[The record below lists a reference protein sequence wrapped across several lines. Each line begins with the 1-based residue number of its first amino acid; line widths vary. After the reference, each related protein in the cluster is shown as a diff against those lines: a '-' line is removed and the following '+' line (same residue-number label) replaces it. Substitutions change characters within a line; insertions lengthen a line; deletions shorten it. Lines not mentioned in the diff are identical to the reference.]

1 MRVDLLIGGGGGLE
15 IGAGIGAG
23 AAAGVGAGAVDDEF
37 VEVDEG
43 GLFSL
48 RDFGAGGC
56 R

>member
-23 AAAGVGAGAVDDEF
+23 AGAAVGAGAADDEV
-37 VEVDEG
+37 VEVDVG

-48 RDFGAGGC
+48 RDFGAGG
-56 R
+56 